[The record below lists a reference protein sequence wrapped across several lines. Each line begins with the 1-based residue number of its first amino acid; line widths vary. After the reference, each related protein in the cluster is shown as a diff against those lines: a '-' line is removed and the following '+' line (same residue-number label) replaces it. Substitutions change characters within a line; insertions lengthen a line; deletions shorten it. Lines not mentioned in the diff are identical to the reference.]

1 MGSCSLKNFHN
12 RPYDIN
18 ERNFDYMSWK
28 SEQNSSNI
36 IIAVHGY
43 NDYSNAFK
51 LPAEYLIKHSIEL
64 ISFDLRGFGKRSDRG
79 EWFDL
84 EIHLDDL
91 KIFINKI
98 KHDNPNKNIFL
109 LGESMGGAIA
119 LSLANRNKDIPING
133 VILVSPAIWNFSK
146 TNFFKSI
153 ALRSLSLIFPNLKVS
168 GKGIIKVQASNN
180 IEMLKELSQDE
191 YFIQKPTFKSLDGI
205 VNLMDRSYI
214 DSIEFLKNPNYDT
227 IMLIPIID
235 EIVPRKPL
243 IKILENQ
250 KKNTTEI
257 SKLKI
262 YVYDKNF
269 HMILRDIN
277 GVIALDEI
285 KDWVLEKKENLNS
298 QNLSQ
303 ILKK

>member
-1 MGSCSLKNFHN
+1 MGSCSINNFHN
-12 RPYDIN
+12 RSYEIN
-18 ERNFDYMSWK
+18 ERNFDHMSWK

-153 ALRSLSLIFPNLKVS
+153 ALRSLSLIRHIRIPLKRMCAFSVT
-168 GKGIIKVQASNN
+168 
-180 IEMLKELSQDE
+180 LSMTKHRNHQCL
-191 YFIQKPTFKSLDGI
+191 QS
-205 VNLMDRSYI
+205 
-214 DSIEFLKNPNYDT
+214 
-227 IMLIPIID
+227 
-235 EIVPRKPL
+235 
-243 IKILENQ
+243 
-250 KKNTTEI
+250 
-257 SKLKI
+257 SKHQLPMSW
-262 YVYDKNF
+262 KNF
-269 HMILRDIN
+269 RRMLVFMNKH
-277 GVIALDEI
+277 
-285 KDWVLEKKENLNS
+285 S
-298 QNLSQ
+298 
-303 ILKK
+303 